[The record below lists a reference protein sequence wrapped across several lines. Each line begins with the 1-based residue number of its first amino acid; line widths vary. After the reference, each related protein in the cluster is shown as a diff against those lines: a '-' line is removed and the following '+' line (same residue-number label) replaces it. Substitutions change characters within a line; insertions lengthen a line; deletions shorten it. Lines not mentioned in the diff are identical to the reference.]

1 MDYTV
6 LKTLSGTPAFSVE
19 QRNYYNTKQQE
30 IKDTLGDFC
39 FLDPEFKKFPMFTR
53 YFDYQMFLKTD
64 LKNQAAHPIHL
75 YMQTLQLFFKQCN
88 EKEHNLKIQLE
99 FNEISEEEYN
109 NSTKELFEKVKVSKL
124 EDVENDLKKL
134 VADIHYLR
142 LKNKL

>member
-6 LKTLSGTPAFSVE
+6 LHTLSGTPAFSVE
-19 QRNYYNTKQQE
+19 QRNYFNKKQQE

-64 LKNQAAHPIHL
+64 LKNQATHPIHL
-75 YMQTLQLFFKQCN
+75 YMQTLQLFFKQCCQ
-88 EKEHNLKIQLE
+88 KEHDLKTQLE

-109 NSTKELFEKVKVSKL
+109 NKINEIKVKKLLAQSEFDLSVKSKI
-124 EDVENDLKKL
+124 KKYNYK
-134 VADIHYLR
+134 YLS
-142 LKNKL
+142 